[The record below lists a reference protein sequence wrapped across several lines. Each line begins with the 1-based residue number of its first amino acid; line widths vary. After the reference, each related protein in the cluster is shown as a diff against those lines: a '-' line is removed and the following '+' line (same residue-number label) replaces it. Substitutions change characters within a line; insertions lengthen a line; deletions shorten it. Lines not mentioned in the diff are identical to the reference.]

1 MCCPHLGEKQ
11 IVRLKCSSLNSCSD
25 SAIKFVVLFDLS
37 FVPFFEPPS
46 FLSVF
51 VLLTAQG
58 RGNGRWVGGANQTA
72 SYGRLSSYVHRP
84 GGGEVY
90 SLGLAGWSSSGSARE
105 SLSQRASELAPV
117 ASLCFWRT
125 MAAPPSNLPP
135 PPPSPPTRL
144 GDCEGSGGL
153 ISACR
158 ILTVWPCWGGRHH
171 CPLNVA
177 FLLKQIPRSK
187 QQYERKADIVS
198 VLFFIYLFFPLC
210 YYDTAHPGGVV
221 QGCVVCS
228 REYLIFEREGEREM
242 DAMARFLSQL
252 QMF

>member
-1 MCCPHLGEKQ
+1 M
-11 IVRLKCSSLNSCSD
+11 
-25 SAIKFVVLFDLS
+25 
-37 FVPFFEPPS
+37 
-46 FLSVF
+46 
-51 VLLTAQG
+51 
-58 RGNGRWVGGANQTA
+58 
-72 SYGRLSSYVHRP
+72 
-84 GGGEVY
+84 Y

-135 PPPSPPTRL
+135 PPPLPTRL

-198 VLFFIYLFFPLC
+198 VFFIYLFFPLC

-228 REYLIFEREGEREM
+228 REYLIFVRERGRWT
-242 DAMARFLSQL
+242 RWLGFYLSCRCL
-252 QMF
+252 ELL

>member
-1 MCCPHLGEKQ
+1 MGGRGEP
-11 IVRLKCSSLNSCSD
+11 D
-25 SAIKFVVLFDLS
+25 SVIWPPVIICAQAWRRRGVFTGFGWLVFLRFCQRV
-37 FVPFFEPPS
+37 FEPES
-46 FLSVF
+46 LRTGACRFSLFLED
-51 VLLTAQG
+51 
-58 RGNGRWVGGANQTA
+58 NGGAAVQPT
-72 SYGRLSSYVHRP
+72 
-84 GGGEVY
+84 
-90 SLGLAGWSSSGSARE
+90 
-105 SLSQRASELAPV
+105 
-117 ASLCFWRT
+117 
-125 MAAPPSNLPP
+125 PP
-135 PPPSPPTRL
+135 PPTRL

-198 VLFFIYLFFPLC
+198 VFFIYLFFPLC

-228 REYLIFEREGEREM
+228 REYLIFVCVRERCTRWLG
-242 DAMARFLSQL
+242 FYLSCRCL
-252 QMF
+252 ELL